1 MSHIEISNRDGYCQ
15 KFQVI
20 MTIQDLINPPVTTC
34 TINTDIAGA
43 RDLMT
48 LKKISALPVVET
60 DGEQIKLRGIVSFF
74 DLAGVYDDTINIQ
87 QVMTQDVQVIPLLT
101 SVQEAASIMIEK
113 RIHHLVVMDGER
125 IAGIVSSLDFVKIV
139 AESPEALS
147 IF

>member
-1 MSHIEISNRDGYCQ
+1 
-15 KFQVI
+15 